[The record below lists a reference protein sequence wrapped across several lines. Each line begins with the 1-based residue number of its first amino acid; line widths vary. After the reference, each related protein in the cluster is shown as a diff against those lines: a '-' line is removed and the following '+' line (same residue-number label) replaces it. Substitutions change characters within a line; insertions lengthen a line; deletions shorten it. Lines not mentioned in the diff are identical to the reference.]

1 MPKSID
7 EVVRALMSKG
17 WRPNPPASSI
27 QIINLERHFGV
38 LFPHDFREFFGI
50 SNGGGPRAAISYR
63 GLMNLAEL
71 PLFNQQYRV
80 PQNFPGLVA
89 FANEGFLVY
98 AFDFRGESAVVSSL
112 GLSSSLWDDVVQES
126 ASFAEWL
133 EEGLAGY
140 GRG

>member
-50 SNGGGPRAAISYR
+50 SNGGGPKPPDALR
-63 GLMNLAEL
+63 GLMHLDEL
-71 PLFNQQYRV
+71 TLFNTTYNMQK
-80 PQNFPGLVA
+80 NFPGLVA

-98 AFDFRGESAVVSSL
+98 TFDFRTEETVVASV
-112 GLSSSLWDDVVQES
+112 GMSSSDWGDVVTE
-126 ASFAEWL
+126 ADSFAEWL
-133 EEGLAGY
+133 EAGLNAR
-140 GRG
+140 RG